1 MPYLENDGVRHE
13 LPPGDTLVGSASDAN
28 WRLQTINL
36 APRHFTVNVDGAGAV
51 VLTPHQAHD
60 VDVNGET
67 LTGAHVLRHGDEI
80 IAGAGIFTF
89 LDAPDGAGA
98 TAAASGAAA
107 YLIDIRGG
115 LAYAL
120 TDEPVTIGRDPL
132 NQIAVRDPSVS
143 RFHAEIRTT
152 PDKRAFTV
160 RSMGAA
166 GSSVNG
172 ALVGGNPRQLAEGD
186 LVRISGTTLR
196 FTTLAPPPI
205 MRIVTRADVPA
216 AGMRSRQSGALQ
228 SAVEAPTLGSYEPG
242 ASKSSGSGSLGPWV
256 TAALLTTGALLALL
270 ILRALHSH

>member
-1 MPYLENDGVRHE
+1 MPYLDHDGVKHE
-13 LPPGDTLVGSASDAN
+13 LPPGDTLVGSGSDAG

-36 APRHFTVNVDGAGAV
+36 APRHFTVNVDGAGVV
-51 VLTPHQAHD
+51 VLTPHSTHD

-67 LTGAHVLRHGDEI
+67 LTAARALQHNDEI

-89 LDAPDGAGA
+89 LASADGAPAA
-98 TAAASGAAA
+98 TAAPTAAA

-120 TDEPVTIGRDPL
+120 DGETVTIGRDPM
-132 NQIAVRDPSVS
+132 NQIVVKDPAVS
-143 RFHAEIRTT
+143 RFHAEVRTT

-172 ALVGGNPRQLAEGD
+172 VLVGGNPRQLAEGD
-186 LVRISGTTLR
+186 LVRIAGTTLR
-196 FTTLAPPPI
+196 FTTQTPPAV
-205 MRIVTRADVPA
+205 MRIVTRGDLPA
-216 AGMRSRQSGALQ
+216 TGLRSRQSGALQ
-228 SAVEAPTLGSYEPG
+228 SAVEAPTLGGRDPG
-242 ASKSSGSGSLGPWV
+242 SASSAGSRGTWV
-256 TAALLTTGALLALL
+256 TAALVTTGALLAVL